1 MADQT
6 SNTADD
12 GAATAPA
19 PLLHHILLVS
29 ILLMGLVLIAGLG
42 LVIYG
47 FVGTL
52 STEEA
57 AGTGPATDRAPYRH
71 TVSLPAASTVVE
83 SFALGERLALRVRT
97 PDGDLL
103 LLIDPASGREVGR
116 IRLVATDPAP

>member
-12 GAATAPA
+12 GAAPAPA
-19 PLLHHILLVS
+19 PLLHHVLLVS

-57 AGTGPATDRAPYRH
+57 AGPAPDSGAPYRH
-71 TVSLPAASTVVE
+71 TLSLPAASRIVE
-83 SFALGERLALRVRT
+83 SFALGDRLALRLHT
-97 PDGDLL
+97 PEGEVL
-103 LLIDPASGREVGR
+103 LLIDPGTGTEVGR
-116 IRLVATDPAP
+116 IRFAPAGEAP